1 MFVYRT
7 LARLSLAPVRIRFV
21 RAVVQRVSEASVAV
35 DGAFSAR
42 PGAGWSIL
50 LGVAEGDDLAT
61 AERLAGKVA
70 RLRIFENEDGRFDRS
85 LLDVGGEALVVSQFT
100 LIADTRKGNRPS
112 FTGAAP
118 PEVAEPLYEHFC
130 AALEAGGRPR
140 RSRRVRRAHGGLA
153 RERRPGDDRAR
164 LVVSGAA
171 FALALGAA
179 VLHAGWNVLLARARD
194 VRAATIVALGLSVL
208 LFAPVAALTWDL
220 EAAAVPW
227 IAASAVFQLAYIVL
241 LATAYG
247 RSDVSL
253 VYPVS
258 RGVAPVLVLAGGAA
272 AGSALGGWAAL
283 GVILV
288 GTGVVLVRG
297 VRGTVDTRGLLL
309 ALAIAATIAG
319 YTLVDKQGIEHASP
333 VVYLELVLL
342 PVALATFGW
351 HLARGEGARLRAEA
365 GLVTLAIAV
374 GSFGAYALVLAA
386 LSLAPAAAV
395 AAVRETSILF
405 AVALAAVVLRE
416 RVGALRIV
424 GAVLVVAGVALVAAG

>member
-1 MFVYRT
+1 M
-7 LARLSLAPVRIRFV
+7 
-21 RAVVQRVSEASVAV
+21 
-35 DGAFSAR
+35 SA
-42 PGAGWSIL
+42 
-50 LGVAEGDDLAT
+50 
-61 AERLAGKVA
+61 
-70 RLRIFENEDGRFDRS
+70 
-85 LLDVGGEALVVSQFT
+85 
-100 LIADTRKGNRPS
+100 
-112 FTGAAP
+112 
-118 PEVAEPLYEHFC
+118 
-130 AALEAGGRPR
+130 
-140 RSRRVRRAHGGLA
+140 
-153 RERRPGDDRAR
+153 
-164 LVVSGAA
+164 AA

-179 VLHAGWNVLLARARD
+179 ALHAGWNVLLARADD
-194 VRAATIVALGLSVL
+194 VRAATTVALGLSVV
-208 LFAPVAALTWDL
+208 LFAPVAALTWDV
-220 EAAAVPW
+220 EPAAVPW

-319 YTLVDKQGIEHASP
+319 YTLIDKQGIEHASP
-333 VVYLELVLL
+333 VAYLELVLL
-342 PVALATFGW
+342 PVALAVLGW
-351 HLARGEGARLRAEA
+351 HLARGERARLRAEV

-424 GAVLVVAGVALVAAG
+424 GATLVVAGVALVAGG